1 MKIYHQL
8 SDFKKLTNAV
18 VTIGTFDGVHYG
30 HQKIIKRL
38 CELAKSTGGESVI
51 LTFFP
56 HPRMIIDPENQELK
70 LITTIKEK
78 AEILANL
85 GVDHLIITPFTR
97 DFSNLD
103 PAEYIKNVL
112 VDTIGTKKIIVGY
125 DHRFGK
131 DRKGEMT
138 DLENFGKLYDF
149 TVEQIPEQDINDVA
163 VSSTK
168 IRKALLAGDVA
179 LAAKYLGYHFSI
191 TGPVIKG
198 DKIGRT
204 IGFPT
209 ANIFVEETYKLIPG
223 DGIYAV
229 TVEVDVESGVRGPE
243 SGDTAPRPAT
253 ADLESESPKVGKS
266 GDTAP
271 RPATRNPQPATG
283 TGTGSHSVGHRTSD
297 LGLPSTYKGMAYIG
311 QRPTI
316 NGMTRNIEVNIFD
329 FNREIYGQEIKM
341 NFLKFLRHDV
351 KFTGLEA
358 LTIQLHQDKKDT
370 LTFFESTEL

>member
-8 SDFKKLTNAV
+8 SEFKKLSNAV

-38 CELAKSTGGESVI
+38 CELAKSSGGESVI

-56 HPRMIIDPENQELK
+56 HPRMIIDPENQDLK
-70 LITTIKEK
+70 LINTIKEK
-78 AEILANL
+78 AEILAEL

-97 DFSNLD
+97 DFSNLS
-103 PAEYIKNVL
+103 ATAYIKEIL
-112 VDTIGTKKIIVGY
+112 VDKIGTKQIIVGY

-131 DRKGEMT
+131 DRKGGME
-138 DLENFGKLYDF
+138 DLIALSKDYGYTIE
-149 TVEQIPEQDINDVA
+149 EIPEQDINDVA

-168 IRKALLAGDVA
+168 IRTAVLEGDVS
-179 LAAKYLGYHFSI
+179 LAAEYLGYHFSI
-191 TGPVIKG
+191 SGPVIKG

-209 ANIFVEETYKLIPG
+209 ANIFVEETYKLIPS

-229 TVEVDVESGVRGPE
+229 TVEMSLEPE
-243 SGDTAPRPAT
+243 VTS
-253 ADLESESPKVGKS
+253 LESNPDLRLSTKDS
-266 GDTAP
+266 G
-271 RPATRNPQPATG
+271 
-283 TGTGSHSVGHRTSD
+283 
-297 LGLPSTYKGMAYIG
+297 LITYQGMAYIG

-329 FNREIYGQEIKM
+329 FNREIYGQNIKM

-358 LTIQLHQDKKDT
+358 LTVQLQQDKEDT
-370 LTFFESTEL
+370 LNFFESHI

>member
-1 MKIYHQL
+1 MKIYHHL
-8 SDFKKLTNAV
+8 SDFKKLNNAV
-18 VTIGTFDGVHYG
+18 VTIGTFDGIHYG

-56 HPRMIIDPENQELK
+56 HPRMIIDPENQDLK
-70 LITTIKEK
+70 LINTIKEK

-103 PAEYIKNVL
+103 ATNYIKNIL
-112 VDTIGTKKIIVGY
+112 IDTIGTKQLIVGY

-131 DRKGEMT
+131 DRKGGMNE
-138 DLENFGKLYDF
+138 LQELSKVYGYQ
-149 TVEQIPEQDINDVA
+149 VEEIPEQDINDVA

-168 IRKALLAGDVA
+168 IRKALLAGDVS
-179 LAAKYLGYHFSI
+179 LANEYLGYHFSI
-191 TGPVIKG
+191 NGPVIKG

-209 ANIFVEETYKLIPG
+209 ANVFVEETYKLIPS

-229 TVEVDVESGVRGPE
+229 TVQMSTDALVR
-243 SGDTAPRPAT
+243 S
-253 ADLESESPKVGKS
+253 SELQLSTQNS
-266 GDTAP
+266 
-271 RPATRNPQPATG
+271 QP
-283 TGTGSHSVGHRTSD
+283 V
-297 LGLPSTYKGMAYIG
+297 TYRAMAYIG

-329 FNREIYGQEIKM
+329 FNQEIYGQNIKM

-351 KFTGLEA
+351 KFTGLVA
-358 LTIQLHQDKKDT
+358 LTKQLHKDKKNT
-370 LTFFESTEL
+370 LIFFAGHPNLG

>member
-1 MKIYHQL
+1 MKIYNQL
-8 SDFKKLTNAV
+8 SDFKKLNNAV

-30 HQKIIKRL
+30 HQKIVKLL

-56 HPRMIIDPENQELK
+56 HPRMIIDPENQDLK
-70 LITTIKEK
+70 MINTIKEK

-97 DFSNLD
+97 DFSNLN
-103 PAEYIKNVL
+103 PSSYIKDILIN
-112 VDTIGTKKIIVGY
+112 TIGTKQIIVGY

-131 DRKGEMT
+131 DRTGGMKE
-138 DLENFGKLYDF
+138 LIELSRVYDYKI
-149 TVEQIPEQDINDVA
+149 EEIPEQDINDVA

-168 IRKALLAGDVA
+168 IRTALLDGDVS
-179 LAAKYLGYHFSI
+179 LAAEYLGYYFSI
-191 TGPVIKG
+191 NGPVIKG

-209 ANIFVEETYKLIPG
+209 ANIFVEETYKLIPS

-229 TVEVDVESGVRGPE
+229 TVEMNEDFEE
-243 SGDTAPRPAT
+243 
-253 ADLESESPKVGKS
+253 
-266 GDTAP
+266 
-271 RPATRNPQPATG
+271 RNYDFELAAKNSQPT
-283 TGTGSHSVGHRTSD
+283 
-297 LGLPSTYKGMAYIG
+297 TYRGMAYIG

-329 FNREIYGQEIKM
+329 FNREIYGQTIKM

-358 LTIQLHQDKKDT
+358 LTQQLHQDKEDT
-370 LTFFESTEL
+370 LTFFKIMKI

>member
-8 SDFKKLTNAV
+8 SEFQKLDHAV

-38 CELAKSTGGESVI
+38 CELARSSGGESVI

-56 HPRMIIDPENQELK
+56 HPRMIIDPENQDLK
-70 LITTIKEK
+70 LINTIKEK
-78 AEILANL
+78 ADMLSNLA
-85 GVDHLIITPFTR
+85 VDHLIITPFTR
-97 DFSNLD
+97 DFSNLE
-103 PAEYIKNVL
+103 PSAYIKDIL
-112 VDTIGTKKIIVGY
+112 VGKIGTKQLIVGY

-131 DRKGEMT
+131 DRKGGMDELLAYA
-138 DLENFGKLYDF
+138 DRYDY
-149 TVEQIPEQDINDVA
+149 TVEEIPEQDINDVA

-168 IRKALLAGDVA
+168 IRNALLAGDVT
-179 LAAKYLGYHFSI
+179 LAATYLGYHFSI
-191 TGPVIKG
+191 SGPVIKG

-229 TVEVDVESGVRGPE
+229 TVEMEPKETGVGNQERKAKAKPDHEG
-243 SGDTAPRPAT
+243 SFQV
-253 ADLESESPKVGKS
+253 L
-266 GDTAP
+266 
-271 RPATRNPQPATG
+271 Q
-283 TGTGSHSVGHRTSD
+283 TGSQTF
-297 LGLPSTYKGMAYIG
+297 KGMAYIG

-316 NGMTRNIEVNIFD
+316 NGMTRNIEVNIFN
-329 FNREIYGQEIKM
+329 FNEEIYGQTIKM

-351 KFTGLEA
+351 KFTGLET
-358 LTIQLHQDKKDT
+358 LTKQLHQDKEDT
-370 LTFFESTEL
+370 LAFFKETQS

>member
-1 MKIYHQL
+1 MKIYHNL
-8 SDFKKLTNAV
+8 SEFSKLDNAI
-18 VTIGTFDGVHYG
+18 VTIGTFDGVHFG
-30 HQKIIKRL
+30 HQKIINQLVQK
-38 CELAKSTGGESVI
+38 AKADNGESVI

-56 HPRMIIDPENQELK
+56 HPRMIIDPENQDLK
-70 LITTIKEK
+70 MINTINEK
-78 AEILANL
+78 ADILKKL

-97 DFSNLD
+97 DFSNQLPED
-103 PAEYIKNVL
+103 YIKNTL
-112 VDTIGTKKIIVGY
+112 VDNIGIKHIIIGY

-131 DRKGEMT
+131 DRQGNLN
-138 DLENFGKLYDF
+138 DLKAAGLHYGF
-149 TVEQIPEQDINDVA
+149 TVEEIMEQDIHDVA

-168 IRKALLAGDVA
+168 IRQALLAGDVS
-179 LAAKYLGYHFSI
+179 LASDYLGYPFSI
-191 TGPVIKG
+191 FGRVIKG

-229 TVEVDVESGVRGPE
+229 TVEMSSEFSVEGLAVKQFQTPDSG
-243 SGDTAPRPAT
+243 
-253 ADLESESPKVGKS
+253 L
-266 GDTAP
+266 
-271 RPATRNPQPATG
+271 
-283 TGTGSHSVGHRTSD
+283 RT
-297 LGLPSTYKGMAYIG
+297 YRGMAYIG

-329 FNREIYGQEIKM
+329 FNQEIYGQDIKM

-358 LTIQLHQDKKDT
+358 LTIQLQKDKEAT
-370 LTFFESTEL
+370 LAFFETTA